1 MERALEKTMER
12 KRFAIEL
19 GYGADLH
26 GEDMT
31 KAAVRA
37 VKDAVSRSCLCGIME
52 ICGRDRFQ
60 GVFVDAKIGV
70 PKPASVDQEAVLA
83 AIPIG
88 VKTLEVVE
96 GGMQARGLEVPC
108 FGPGASNIVMACAVL
123 TVSMDGAGL
132 APAAATPGT
141 QSCGCS
147 AGNEQRRCDT

>member
-1 MERALEKTMER
+1 MTHPKAR

-37 VKDAVSRSCLCGIME
+37 VKDAVSRSCLCGILE
-52 ICGRDRFQ
+52 ICGRERFQ
-60 GVFVDAKIGV
+60 GVYVDARIGV
-70 PKPASVDQEAVLA
+70 PKPEGVDHEAVLA

-88 VKTLEVVE
+88 VKTLEVVA
-96 GGMQARGLEVPC
+96 GGMLASGLEVPC

-123 TVSMDGAGL
+123 TVSVDEGGKAM
-132 APAAATPGT
+132 AAATPGT

-147 AGNEQRRCDT
+147 AGNEQRRCET

>member
-1 MERALEKTMER
+1 METTVER

-60 GVFVDAKIGV
+60 GVHVDARIGV
-70 PKPASVDQEAVLA
+70 PRPAGVDQEAVLA

-88 VKTLEVVE
+88 MKTLEVVE
-96 GGMQARGLEVPC
+96 GGMLAKGLEVPC
-108 FGPGASNIVMACAVL
+108 FGPGVSNIVMACAVL
-123 TVSMDGAGL
+123 TVSVDGGGLPLAG
-132 APAAATPGT
+132 
-141 QSCGCS
+141 
-147 AGNEQRRCDT
+147 